1 MQSRKPV
8 IFVIDQFLNPYAG
21 TESQLFI
28 LLEQVS
34 LVGFE
39 PRLLVLKG
47 SAYTDTNPM
56 PCPVDVL
63 GHYRLSSPRTWW
75 ALLRYGQRLRRQG
88 VRLAHV
94 FFNDASLI
102 CPPVFRACGIQTL
115 ISRRDMGYW
124 YTPAIVRLLR
134 LTGRCVSGVVVNSQ
148 AVGEVTAATEGY
160 RTEQIHV
167 IYNGYDA
174 DAPLESEPASV
185 PELQALS
192 EKGPVALLVA
202 NIRPIKRIE
211 DALAAVSVLAER
223 GHYLALALIGEGDTE
238 ALQQQASQLGIGDR
252 LLFMGSRTDVTRCLA
267 YGAVGL
273 SCSESE
279 GYSNAVVEYMQ
290 AGLPVVASDVG
301 GNCEAVLDG
310 ETGWRYPAG
319 DVNALADRLHNLLI
333 NEAKARDMGQA
344 GKALARQRHDL
355 QSMVNSHASLYMRLI
370 TRRAKGAG

>member
-1 MQSRKPV
+1 MQSKEPV
-8 IFVIDQFLNPYAG
+8 LFVIDQFLNPYAG
-21 TESQLFI
+21 TESQLFK
-28 LLEQVS
+28 LLKQVS
-34 LVGFE
+34 SVGFA

-47 SAYTDTNPM
+47 SAYTDTHPM

-63 GHYRLSSPRTWW
+63 GHHRLSSPLAWW
-75 ALLRYGQRLRRQG
+75 ALWRYGRRLRRQG

-102 CPPVFRACGIQTL
+102 CPPVFRACSIKTL
-115 ISRRDMGYW
+115 VSRRDMGYW
-124 YTPAIVRLLR
+124 YTPTVVRLLR
-134 LTGRCVSGVVVNSQ
+134 FTGRWVSGVVVNSQ
-148 AVGEVTAATEGY
+148 AVGEVTADMEGF
-160 RTEQIHV
+160 RAEQIHV

-174 DAPLESEPASV
+174 EAPAEPESATV

-211 DALAAVSVLAER
+211 DALAAVAALAER
-223 GHYLALALIGEGDTE
+223 GHYLALAVIGGGNAE

-252 LLFMGSRTDVTRCLA
+252 VLFMGGRPDVTRCLA
-267 YGAVGL
+267 YGTVGL

-301 GNCEAVLDG
+301 GNREAVVDG

-319 DVNALADRLHNLLI
+319 DVKALADRLHNLLV
-333 NEAKARDMGQA
+333 NEAKAREMGQA

-355 QSMVNSHASLYMRLI
+355 QSMVNAHASLYMRLI

>member
-1 MQSRKPV
+1 MQPREPIV
-8 IFVIDQFLNPYAG
+8 FVIDQFLNPYAG
-21 TESQLFI
+21 TESQFFK
-28 LLEQVS
+28 LLERVS
-34 LVGFE
+34 SVGFE
-39 PRLLVLKG
+39 PRLLVFRG

-75 ALLRYGQRLRRQG
+75 ALWRYGRRLRRQG

-134 LTGRCVSGVVVNSQ
+134 FTGRCVSGVVVNSQ
-148 AVGEVTAATEGY
+148 AVGEVTAAMEGY
-160 RTEQIHV
+160 RPEQIHV

-174 DAPLESEPASV
+174 EAPSESEPASV

-202 NIRPIKRIE
+202 NISPIKRIE

-223 GHYLALALIGEGDTE
+223 GHYLALALIGGGDTE

-252 LLFMGSRTDVTRCLA
+252 VLFMGRRPDVTRCLA
-267 YGAVGL
+267 YGVVGL

-301 GNCEAVLDG
+301 GNREAVVDG

-319 DVNALADRLHNLLI
+319 NVRSLADRLETLLADG
-333 NEAKARDMGQA
+333 NTARNMGQA
-344 GKALARQRHDL
+344 GRALARQRHDL
-355 QSMVNSHASLYMRLI
+355 QAMINAHARVYARLI
-370 TRRAKGAG
+370 SQREKRAL